1 MLGGELMPQVTFT
14 VEHCGKPVTGLHC
27 AWCNARSGVAWVML
41 ICRKPVVTARCLEC
55 RRDL

>member
-1 MLGGELMPQVTFT
+1 MPQVTFT
-14 VEHCGKPVTGLHC
+14 VEHCGKPVTGLWCPWC
-27 AWCNARSGVAWVML
+27 AVRSGVAWVML